1 MFSRSLG
8 GTVVAV
14 IIAIVAISYKA
25 QHKNRIE
32 QDCKESL
39 HTLVSQCD
47 CYQTRSVYLDTLCDL
62 AHSTAFADSYR
73 SGGRYS
79 SGRFDE
85 ARYLS
90 EAMDFMLVRARK
102 DGYKDVVASL
112 ERLADADPVPP
123 PGQ

>member
-14 IIAIVAISYKA
+14 IIAIVAISYKVH
-25 QHKNRIE
+25 HKDQVE
-32 QDCKESL
+32 QDCKDSL
-39 HTLVSQCD
+39 HELVSQCD
-47 CYQTRSVYLDTLCDL
+47 CYQTRSVYMDTLCDL
-62 AHSTAFADSYR
+62 AHTRAFSGSYR

-85 ARYLS
+85 DRYFS
-90 EAMDFMLVRARK
+90 DAMDFMLTRAKK

-112 ERLADADPVPP
+112 ERLLAEDQPP
-123 PGQ
+123 PGK